1 MKQNIIIYRVLK
13 LHQRWSNLRSIF
25 VTKMVNKLSGM
36 QYHTVTR
43 QTRVMAEPK
52 KVDNT
57 PAFKDIQEHIDWCK
71 SKLVN
76 RTNKQIKFLSYL

>member
-1 MKQNIIIYRVLK
+1 
-13 LHQRWSNLRSIF
+13 
-25 VTKMVNKLSGM
+25 M

-52 KVDNT
+52 KVDNA

-71 SKLVN
+71 AKLVSILFVGN
-76 RTNKQIKFLSYL
+76 YSTDNIECKKSFHVT